1 VSQSFDFEAWSRL
14 WREDPQ
20 KFEEQRRAALDAL
33 IDAVPEAERQR
44 LRGLQCR
51 IDLERARARTALG
64 ACVRLNT
71 LMWASL
77 ERLRVALQDLQST
90 GPDLAAPAR
99 AAAPRPADIIRFP
112 GAHRTEHP
120 RRLPRDGT

>member
-1 VSQSFDFEAWSRL
+1 MSQSFDFEAWSRL
-14 WREDPQ
+14 WQDDPQ
-20 KFEEQRRAALDAL
+20 KFEEQRRAALEAL

-77 ERLRVALQDLQST
+77 ERLRVALQDLQGA
-90 GPDLAAPAR
+90 GPDFAGPVQ
-99 AAAPRPADIIRFP
+99 AAAPRPADVIRFP
-112 GAHRTEHP
+112 GAHQAQNP
-120 RRLPRDGT
+120 RRPRDGT